1 MGLILPPL
9 VDTLLWAHSYMQV
22 VALEVSL
29 GNVHNALDNK
39 FDECFDA
46 LA

>member
-1 MGLILPPL
+1 MK
-9 VDTLLWAHSYMQV
+9 V
-22 VALEVSL
+22 VALEVLL
-29 GNVHNALDNK
+29 GNVYNALDNK